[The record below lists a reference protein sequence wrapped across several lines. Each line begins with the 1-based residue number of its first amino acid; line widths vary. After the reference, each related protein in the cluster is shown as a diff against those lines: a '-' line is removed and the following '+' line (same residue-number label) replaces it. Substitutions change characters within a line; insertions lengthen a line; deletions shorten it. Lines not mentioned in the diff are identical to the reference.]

1 MLGSAAARSRDL
13 EQPAFI
19 RRQLVD
25 AGLHAAGLGPSQASE
40 HILPT
45 VGRTR
50 GASDPNEP
58 AGCACPCRGGACVVC
73 GWCGGADGTEEAGS
87 CPGMATASA
96 SCGFLGRKQPQSCR
110 NPVWGPHRERRL
122 GVPRRRGVALL
133 LSGGHGD
140 HPRKA
145 ATTVTGEHRA
155 RAKTR
160 GPARRLRAPRCRG
173 SVRYHSPAQ
182 RTRPVE

>member
-1 MLGSAAARSRDL
+1 MPGY
-13 EQPAFI
+13 
-19 RRQLVD
+19 
-25 AGLHAAGLGPSQASE
+25 GHGLGLVR
-40 HILPT
+40 LP
-45 VGRTR
+45 
-50 GASDPNEP
+50 GAEAAPKLQEP
-58 AGCACPCRGGACVVC
+58 R
-73 GWCGGADGTEEAGS
+73 
-87 CPGMATASA
+87 
-96 SCGFLGRKQPQSCR
+96 LGPPPRKK
-110 NPVWGPHRERRL
+110 V